1 MKRKHKL
8 RDISI
13 GIKVPA
19 LICLVLAFL
28 VTGSSVFLYRY
39 YYRMSAE
46 TVRNSMEGII
56 QTNARKASGLFDTI
70 FEAIHVVNDNE
81 TAYQIPAASKLSNI
95 ADQIVNYKPQ
105 EDQSNLYE
113 NIKLLERNQDTFY
126 DLFQVA
132 SAEENLSVSLLV
144 PEEYPV
150 THLLTG
156 WQGFEKEN
164 TEIVKSGNAE
174 QEDWYRKALEAGG
187 ENYWF
192 QQEEYPDR
200 IFLAKQL
207 NYQSLDFRNEYAVR
221 SLGVIVANISMQW
234 LDSCIQTADLAYG
247 TQICLSTGNGN
258 ILYTAGEPVFS
269 SGIISEYIENEAQ
282 NSPYKEF
289 GGIQYLTEKSDI
301 GHGLYLLTAIPVYD
315 MEKMAFQMTRM
326 ILIVMLVVLLF
337 GVFLMTVLSRWML
350 RPVRKLSREMEK
362 GVVEEVDASF
372 LGKDEI
378 GGLFRSYNRM
388 QEKIRELIKKVWEQA
403 EKQKNAEIHALQMQ
417 INPHFVF
424 NTLSA
429 VGGLALL
436 NGEDQ
441 IAEQLKLLS
450 DLMRYNTRNPDG
462 LVPLQTEI
470 SMIQKYEEI
479 QRLSFDSCFKFYY
492 QIEAEC
498 EKILIPKLII
508 QPLVEN
514 AILHSRD
521 QRGEGSVTIRAR
533 LEEKETLFISVE
545 DDGTGVDTDQINRY
559 IRGENVFETDKESF
573 GIRNVYDRIHLI
585 YGENGELEYRHAPEG
600 NTEAVITVRVG

>member
-1 MKRKHKL
+1 MKRTYKL

-13 GIKVPA
+13 GIKLPA

-28 VTGSSVFLYRY
+28 VTGSSMFLYRY

-46 TVRNSMEGII
+46 TVQNSMEGII

-81 TAYQIPAASKLSNI
+81 TAYQIPAKSKLSNI
-95 ADQIVNYKPQ
+95 ADQIVNYKPR

-113 NIKLLERNQDTFY
+113 NIKLIERNQDTFY

-132 SAEENLSVSLLV
+132 SAEENLSVFLLV
-144 PEEYPV
+144 SEEYPV

-192 QQEEYPDR
+192 QKEEYPDR

-207 NYQSLDFRNEYAVR
+207 SYQSLDFRNEYEIR

-234 LDSCIQTADLAYG
+234 LDACIQTADLAHG
-247 TQICLSTGNGN
+247 TQICLSSGDGN
-258 ILYTAGEPVFS
+258 IFYTAGEPVFS
-269 SGIISEYIENEAQ
+269 SDIISEYIEDETQ
-282 NSPYKEF
+282 NSLYKEF
-289 GGIQYLTEKSDI
+289 SGIQYLTEKSDI
-301 GHGLYLLTAIPVYD
+301 GHGLYLLTAIPAYD

-337 GVFLMTVLSRWML
+337 GVFLVTLLSRWML
-350 RPVRKLSREMEK
+350 RPVRELSRQMEK
-362 GVVEEVDASF
+362 GVVEAVDSSV
-372 LGKDEI
+372 LGGDEI
-378 GGLFRSYNRM
+378 GCLYRSYNRM
-388 QEKIRELIKKVWEQA
+388 QEKIQELIKKVWDQA

-436 NGEDQ
+436 SGEDQ

-470 SMIQKYEEI
+470 SMIQRYEKI
-479 QRLSFDSCFKFYY
+479 QHLSFDNCFRFYY
-492 QIEAEC
+492 HIEAEC
-498 EKILIPKLII
+498 EKILIPKLVI

-521 QRGEGSVTIRAR
+521 QKGEGSVTISASM
-533 LEEKETLFISVE
+533 EGKTLLICVK
-545 DDGTGVDTDQINRY
+545 DDGTDVDTDQINRY

-573 GIRNVYDRIHLI
+573 GIRNVYDRLHLI
-585 YGENGELEYRHAPEG
+585 YGENGELEYRHTPEG
-600 NTEAVITVRVG
+600 NTEAVITIRVE